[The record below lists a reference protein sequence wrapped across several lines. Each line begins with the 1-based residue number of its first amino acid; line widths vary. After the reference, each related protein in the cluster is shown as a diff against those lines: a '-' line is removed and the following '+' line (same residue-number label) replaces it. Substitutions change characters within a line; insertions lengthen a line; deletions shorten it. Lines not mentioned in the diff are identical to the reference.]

1 MENISIFLAKFW
13 GWYLII
19 FFLILSLNPK
29 RILQIIKNLKDE
41 KFVILVSFL
50 AIIIGMLNISFH
62 NIWEGDWRLIIT
74 LIGWIALFEGLV
86 LFIFPKRTIKWFDF
100 INIKFVQL
108 IYMLLFL
115 IGIYLLNIGYGIV
128 PFL

>member
-41 KFVILVSFL
+41 KFIIMASFL
-50 AIIIGMLNISFH
+50 AIIIGLLNISFH
-62 NIWEGDWRLIIT
+62 NIWEGDWRCIIT
-74 LIGWIALFEGLV
+74 LIGWTALFEGLI
-86 LFIFPKRTIKWFDF
+86 LFIFPKRAVKWFEYV
-100 INIKFVQL
+100 NIKFVQV

-115 IGIYLLNIGYGIV
+115 VGIYLLNIGYGIV
-128 PFL
+128 PF